1 MLIGDSVIYDGV
13 VYVVVGFTSTSV
25 LPAQIGLRDP
35 DTSTTFWVERRLV
48 RKLEVPQRAALRVT
62 SPDQPVKGANGEP

>member
-13 VYVVVGFTSTSV
+13 VYVVVGFTPTSV

-35 DTSTTFWVERRLV
+35 DTSTTLWVETRAV
-48 RKLEVPQRAALRVT
+48 RKPGAPLRAALRLA
-62 SPDQPVKGANGEP
+62 SSGQPAEDADGES

>member
-35 DTSTTFWVERRLV
+35 ETSTTFWVETRAV
-48 RKLEVPQRAALRVT
+48 RKLEAPQRAALRVA
-62 SPDQPVKGANGEP
+62 SRDQPAKDANGES